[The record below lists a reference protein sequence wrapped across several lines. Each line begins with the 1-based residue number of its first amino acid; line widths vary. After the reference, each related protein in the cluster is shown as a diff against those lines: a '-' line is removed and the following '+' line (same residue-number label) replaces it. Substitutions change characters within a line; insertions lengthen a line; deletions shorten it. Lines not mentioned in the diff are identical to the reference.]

1 MPGPADIICGKGEV
15 AGSSQAANDGRKGGK
30 LDAIYAQG
38 GVTGNALPHSIQ
50 VDPGVGEAAVVFERL
65 PF

>member
-1 MPGPADIICGKGEV
+1 MTGGRAENSTLFMP
-15 AGSSQAANDGRKGGK
+15 
-30 LDAIYAQG
+30 QG

-65 PF
+65 PFEVPLAWYVPVTIAVLG